1 MNTPKTSHHITE
13 YAFDISGDTVS
24 IRKNSTAIGF
34 CRFNQAGNIEDI
46 YVDIAYRMM
55 GFGKILIAKTQEITG
70 KLALPLEPISPL
82 GKHLFKKPM
91 QTPIANIL
99 KSFHSICEYTTESSD
114 DTLQILDGKTRI
126 AYCQFTQQGEIEH
139 IYVHIEYRLMGFAKI
154 LLGEVEKST
163 GHHPKPR
170 EPVSPLGRLLFKQ
183 PKSGQ
188 NLNTAHR
195 KEDLLSA

>member
-1 MNTPKTSHHITE
+1 MNTPKTNHHITE

-70 KLALPLEPISPL
+70 KLTLP
-82 GKHLFKKPM
+82 
-91 QTPIANIL
+91 PIANIL

-154 LLGEVEKST
+154 LLSEVEKST

>member
-1 MNTPKTSHHITE
+1 MNTSKTNHHITE
-13 YAFDISGDTVS
+13 YTFDIGEDTVS
-24 IRKNSTAIGF
+24 IRKNSTVIGF
-34 CRFNQAGNIEDI
+34 CRFNQVGNIEDI

-70 KLALPLEPISPL
+70 KLAFPLEPISPL

-99 KSFHSICEYTTESSD
+99 KSFHSICEYTTECSE

-154 LLGEVEKST
+154 LLSEVKKST
-163 GHHPKPR
+163 GHHPTPR
-170 EPVSPLGRLLFKQ
+170 EPVSSLGRLLFKQ
-183 PKSGQ
+183 SKSEQ
-188 NLNTAHR
+188 NFNTAHR
-195 KEDLLSA
+195 TEELLTA